1 MKKIYSKEVKQEP
14 DNLEIAAIFFSV
26 EKTVEFLNY
35 YFKKTSYIL
44 RFTVIAKQ
52 SEREHRLF
60 TGVKETITDL
70 CFSHKKP

>member
-26 EKTVEFLNY
+26 EKTVEFLIY

-52 SEREHRLF
+52 TEREHRF